1 MDQATSEPRLLL
13 RPFTLADANVV
24 QRLASDAKVVQMAG
38 NLPYPYPEDGAK
50 TWIATHAQQHRTG
63 TAIIRAMVRHE
74 DDQCVGAISLDQ
86 IPRGLNAQGNL
97 GYWVGVPH
105 WNKGYCAEAGELML
119 QLARNEFHMRRVVAA
134 HRIDNPASGR
144 VLEKLG
150 FEELEPQR
158 MTNLSGE
165 FLFRCYQKLL

>member
-1 MDQATSEPRLLL
+1 MAQPIPVARLLL
-13 RPFTLADANVV
+13 RPFTQADSAMV
-24 QRLASDAKVVQMAG
+24 QTLVSDAKVAQMAG

-50 TWIATHAQQHRTG
+50 AWIATHAQQHRAG
-63 TAIIRAMVRHE
+63 TAIIRAMVRQA
-74 DDQCVGAISLDQ
+74 DNQCVGAISLDQ
-86 IPRGLNAQGNL
+86 IPPGLNVQGNL
-97 GYWVGVPH
+97 GYWVGVPY
-105 WNKGYCAEAGELML
+105 WNNGYCAEAGKLML
-119 QLARNEFHMRRVVAA
+119 QLAARQYHMQRVVAA

-165 FLFRCYQKLL
+165 FLFRCYEKLL